1 MSLTSVASVAR
12 GQSGDNASD
21 ARGLFRLAQCPICD
35 SDRVHYSFSLRTTRI
50 VQCAD
55 CSFSFCPKSSGVT
68 SMNAVMAVE
77 SLTQRYGSISG
88 ILDKA
93 IGDLAVSISSIELA
107 DWYRDGTVRLARWS
121 SDSIKPLTN
130 ESQGSQQRRVIVSVG
145 QLEGFSNPI
154 KSLRALCSQVKEDDI
169 IIFIFSDVQHVCAS
183 ADTREWERLIR
194 ERAAYLN
201 AQTALKVLFRA
212 GFCSKGAI
220 RLQRKV
226 SLLSWLEGKPN
237 EPVPQTWGRRLLRLL
252 PRSFLRHIH
261 RTVAL
266 SDVAIIATRRKVKE
280 PLVSVI
286 IPVFDEAATVGTVI
300 DSVLRIHFE
309 GAQVELIVV
318 ESNSTDGSRQI
329 VQDYASHPRITCIF
343 EDSPRGKGHATRLG
357 LNHARG
363 DVLMIQDAD
372 LEYDF
377 EDYHALID
385 PILRG
390 REAFTLGSRHGGR
403 NHLKLR
409 RFSKPLLGMAYNT
422 AHVFVTAYINVLF
435 GLRLRDPQT
444 MFKVFRRDC
453 IEGIDFH
460 SNYFNFDYELL
471 LKIVRKG
478 YEPMEIPVNYRS
490 RSHAEGKKI
499 RMWRDAP
506 LGLWMITK
514 LRFTPLSSFLGFGG
528 RV

>member
-1 MSLTSVASVAR
+1 M
-12 GQSGDNASD
+12 
-21 ARGLFRLAQCPICD
+21 
-35 SDRVHYSFSLRTTRI
+35 
-50 VQCAD
+50 
-55 CSFSFCPKSSGVT
+55 T
-68 SMNAVMAVE
+68 SMNAVTAVE

-88 ILDKA
+88 ILDKV
-93 IGDLAVSISSIELA
+93 IGDLAISISSVELA
-107 DWYRDGTVRLARWS
+107 DWYMDGTVRLARWR
-121 SDSIKPLTN
+121 SDSVKPLTDPAQ
-130 ESQGSQQRRVIVSVG
+130 ESQQQRVIVSVG
-145 QLEGFSNPI
+145 QLEAFSNPI
-154 KSLRALCSQVKEDDI
+154 ESLRALCSQVKEDDI
-169 IIFIFSDVQHVCAS
+169 VIFIFSDVQHVGAITG
-183 ADTREWERLIR
+183 TREWERLIG
-194 ERAAYLN
+194 ERAAYLT

-226 SLLSWLEGKPN
+226 SFLSWLDGESN
-237 EPVPQTWGRRLLRLL
+237 EAMPKTWGRRLLRLL
-252 PRSFLRHIH
+252 PRPFLRHIH
-261 RTVAL
+261 VTVAL
-266 SDVAIIATRRKVKE
+266 SDVAIVATRRKMKE

-286 IPVFDEAATVGTVI
+286 IPVFDEAATVGPVI
-300 DSVLRIHFE
+300 DSVLRVHFE

-318 ESNSTDGSRQI
+318 ESNSTDDSRQI
-329 VQDYASHPRITCIF
+329 VQEYASHPRVTCIF

-363 DVLMIQDAD
+363 DVLIIQDAD

-377 EDYHALID
+377 EDYHSLID

-390 REAFTLGSRHGGR
+390 REAFILGSRHGGR
-403 NHLKLR
+403 NHWKLR
-409 RFSKPLLGMAYNT
+409 RFTKPLLAKAYNI

-453 IEGIDFH
+453 IEGVDFH

-471 LKIVRKG
+471 LKIVHKG
-478 YEPMEIPVNYRS
+478 YEPIEIPVNYRS

-514 LRFTPLSSFLGFGG
+514 LRFTPLSSFLAFGE
-528 RV
+528 RVE